1 MSKNIILIL
10 SLVILLI
17 ILSFIFLPKK
27 TNKDLSVVKIKLGNT
42 DYQIEIART
51 SSQKSIGLSNR
62 DSLCPNCGMIFIF
75 DKDTYLPFW
84 MKDTRIPLDM
94 IWINSQ
100 NQIVDIQHA
109 IETNSLKAIQ
119 NSTPAKYVLELNLD
133 DSKKLNLKI
142 GDIIDLSN
150 LK

>member
-10 SLVILLI
+10 ILI
-17 ILSFIFLPKK
+17 ILIVLLSLIFLPKK
-27 TNKDLSVVKIKLGNT
+27 ANRDLPTVKIKLGNI
-42 DYQIEIART
+42 DYQTEIART

-62 DSLCPNCGMIFIF
+62 DTLCPNCGMIFIF

-100 NQIVDIQHA
+100 NKIVDIQNA
-109 IETNSLKAIQ
+109 AETNSLKAIQ
-119 NSTPAKYVLELNLD
+119 NSTPAKYVLELNLN
-133 DSKKLNLKI
+133 DSQKLNLKI